1 MKKLGI
7 AILVL
12 AVVLAGTGYYFIK
25 MHPEMLE
32 GNTVQMVAEKV
43 THTISETLSG
53 TVEKITDVF
62 DAQLSAS
69 AKTDESYQVSDV
81 NEDDIIYEESE
92 VYDALCEG
100 ISAYDT
106 EVTVVVP
113 QEMATEGVLNVQFYK
128 AFGDHPEWFWL
139 SGSGSWQL
147 LTLGG
152 ITTATFTPDLLTDI
166 SNVPDMAFELLGFA
180 SEIAGGAQQFDTDFE
195 KVLYVHDSIVNV
207 CEYDTAT
214 YDEAVA
220 AGELIPDFSYTSY
233 GCLIE
238 RRAVCDGYSKAFQM
252 IMNMLD
258 IPCGRVLG
266 SAFTDTS
273 SESHAWNYIMLDGE
287 YYYVDVTWDDPIGR
301 APDMGVSHEYFCVT
315 TEMLLRDHVI
325 NEDQFVPECTATY
338 YTGLV

>member
-12 AVVLAGTGYYFIK
+12 AVTLAGTGYYFIK

-32 GNTVQMVAEKV
+32 GGTAQSIAETM
-43 THTISETLSG
+43 THTISEKLSD
-53 TVEKITDVF
+53 TVELITDVF
-62 DAQLSAS
+62 DAQLSA
-69 AKTDESYQVSDV
+69 AGKTDAGRYFSAASE
-81 NEDDIIYEESE
+81 EDIIYEDSE

-100 ISAYDT
+100 ISAYKT

-147 LTLGG
+147 LTRGG

-166 SNVPDMAFELLGFA
+166 SNVHDMAYKLGIFA
-180 SEIAGGAQQFDTDFE
+180 SEIAGGANQFTTDYE
-195 KVLYVHDSIVNV
+195 KVLYVHDTIVNV
-207 CEYDTAT
+207 CEYDTET

-238 RRAVCDGYSKAFQM
+238 RRAVCDGYSKAFQLL
-252 IMNMLD
+252 MNILD

-266 SAFTDTS
+266 QAFTDTS
-273 SESHAWNYIMLDGE
+273 SESHAWNYIMLDGQ

-301 APDMGVSHEYFCVT
+301 TPDMGISHEYFCVT
-315 TEMLLRDHVI
+315 TEMLLQDHVI
-325 NEDQFVPECTATY
+325 NEDQFVPECTATD

>member
-12 AVVLAGTGYYFIK
+12 VIALAGTGYYFVK
-25 MHPEMLE
+25 MHPELLAGKSAQSIAE
-32 GNTVQMVAEKV
+32 TV
-43 THTISETLSG
+43 TNTISETFSN
-53 TVEKITDVF
+53 TVEKITEVF

-69 AKTDESYQVSDV
+69 AKQDDGIISSLTDR
-81 NEDDIIYEESE
+81 DDIIYEESA

-100 ISAYDT
+100 ISAYKT

-113 QEMATEGVLNVQFYK
+113 KEMATEGVLNVQFYK

-147 LTLGG
+147 LTVGG

-166 SNVPDMAFELLGFA
+166 SNVHDMAYHLGIFA
-180 SEIAGGAQQFDTDFE
+180 SEIAGGANQFDTDFE
-195 KVLYVHDSIVNV
+195 KALYVHDTIVNI
-207 CEYDTAT
+207 CDYDTET

-233 GCLIE
+233 GCLME

-252 IMNMLD
+252 LMNILD

-266 SAFTDTS
+266 TAFTDTS

-301 APDMGVSHEYFCVT
+301 TPDMGVSHEYFCVT
-315 TEMLLRDHVI
+315 TEMLLQDHVI
-325 NEDQFVPECTATY
+325 NEDQFVPECTATD